1 MKSQVPACGGKFCA
15 GYAGPGRTLAQGDA
29 SDAAKAGG
37 RNKTGPETGPVFLLN
52 NQRVFCLPA
61 TSAAPVRAAP
71 ASSVRILQSAK
82 LR

>member
-15 GYAGPGRTLAQGDA
+15 GYAGR
-29 SDAAKAGG
+29 AGG
-37 RNKTGPETGPVFLLN
+37 RNKTGPETGPDFKKN

-61 TSAAPVRAAP
+61 TSAAPVKAAP

>member
-15 GYAGPGRTLAQGDA
+15 GYAGR
-29 SDAAKAGG
+29 AGG
-37 RNKTGPETGPVFLLN
+37 RNKTGPETGPVFKKN

-61 TSAAPVRAAP
+61 TSAAPVKAAP